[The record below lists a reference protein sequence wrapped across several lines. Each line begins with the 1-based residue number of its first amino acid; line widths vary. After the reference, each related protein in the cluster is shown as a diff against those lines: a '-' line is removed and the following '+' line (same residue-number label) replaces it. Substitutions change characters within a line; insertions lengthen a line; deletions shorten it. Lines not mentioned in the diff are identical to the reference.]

1 MSRILPFST
10 GEYYHIYNRGTEKR
24 DIFLDKA
31 DYLRFIVLLYISN
44 NIEAVHISNLR
55 EQGKFLRDIINLERK
70 ETLVDI
76 GTYCLMPNHFHLLIK
91 EKRAGGISEFMK
103 KISTGYSMYF
113 NKRYERTGRLFEGTF
128 KSVHA
133 DSDEYLK
140 YLFAYIH
147 LNPIK
152 LINPVWK
159 EEGIRNSV
167 EAKLFLNGYS
177 FSSYLDY
184 TMKARNNGKRPE
196 SKILNK
202 NVFPEYFSTEKDFE
216 SFINYWLLFNNTNIK
231 VQP

>member
-133 DSDEYLK
+133 DSDEHLK

-167 EAKLFLNGYS
+167 EAKLFLSGYS

-184 TMKARNNGKRPE
+184 TMKARNNGKRSE

-231 VQP
+231 VEP

>member
-167 EAKLFLNGYS
+167 EAKLFLSGYS

-231 VQP
+231 VEP

>member
-167 EAKLFLNGYS
+167 EAKLFLSGYS

>member
-231 VQP
+231 VEP